1 MTTTRGASPG
11 LAIGVEDV
19 RAAAGR
25 LTRRELMAWGAALGL
40 AAPFLS
46 ALATAAGPR
55 VAAASV
61 SAAQDATPKPGGVLK
76 VGLQADPTALDPHKQ
91 SLTAIWHVVEHIYDR
106 LTRVRADLT
115 VEPEL
120 AESWTISPDG
130 LVYTFKLRPGV
141 TFHDGTP
148 LKASDVKFSFERLVA
163 PETASTSAA
172 DLASVAS
179 VEAPDD
185 ATVVLN
191 LVAPDASLLAVLAG
205 QSCIVMSEAFV
216 KANNN
221 DVSQTAMGTG
231 PFTFGE
237 YIPNT
242 RVTLAKNP
250 TYWEA
255 GLPYVDGLELTIASD
270 DTSRTTAVVTGTVD
284 MIEYAPLRDIE
295 ILEQDANLQLAGES
309 NTNIRFIGFN
319 LTREPFTNPL
329 VRQAIAA
336 VVDREAMLGP
346 TVFGRGTPTETLFPP
361 DFWAALPQ
369 EVRPADV
376 DRARQ
381 LMAEAGF
388 PDGFQT
394 TITSWSQYSFLSN
407 AAVVLQEQLNQIGIA
422 AELNLVENATMIEQ
436 VYVAKE
442 FDIAVTGESAYV
454 DPHALMLNFKAGEA
468 GNFTGYANPRVDEL
482 VAQGIA
488 VTDQAQRAEI
498 YQEIQR
504 LLLQDLPWVSLFVA
518 NQYEALR
525 SDVMGYEH
533 IPTGSNHALRRT
545 WLDR

>member
-1 MTTTRGASPG
+1 MTIRDERRSYHRL
-11 LAIGVEDV
+11 LAD
-19 RAAAGR
+19 AAAGR
-25 LTRRELMAWGAALGL
+25 LTRREVLARGAALGL